1 MAHSIE
7 ITPIDHRTPLLRQ
20 ATKDDEIK
28 EGEKVGH
35 LIETNKRDGQDRP
48 GFQTSKSANKILDE
62 IYKDLD
68 NLAIRSTTI
77 FKVNVGLRESNPDA
91 YTPKMISIGPYHKK
105 NQELHS
111 MEKYKLLYLQRFLR
125 RKEGLNVESCI
136 RELEELKDEALMC
149 YDDIKD
155 LIDSDNNTGEFLKML
170 LFDGCFLVEFI
181 REVIGIKPTGEDMII
196 LGGCL
201 DDQVRRDLLLLENQ
215 LPFFVL
221 TKLHDMTKDEIYD
234 IPFTKMVKWIFFH
247 DLPKLTPAS
256 FNESAGNAAE
266 IKHLLQVIH
275 MSCHPSEMKTNKLTG
290 NISKE
295 AEHSRKNLCCNLLQR
310 VRPKEMPKD
319 KDNLTWQ
326 DNMPNATE
334 LCEAGVG
341 FSKVG
346 NIYACLAEDNLGD
359 STSLFDIGFENG
371 LMTIPC
377 FKVTDNTETLL
388 RNFIA
393 YEQHSPDIDP
403 KYFSEFA
410 VFMDHLIDSEKDVTL
425 LRLKGIIANDIG
437 EDKEVANLFN
447 NIGKGV
453 GISSDFHY
461 KEVCGKAVQHCEQ
474 PWNRMKASLRRN
486 YFHSPWAG
494 VSTVAAVILLLLTV
508 TQTVLSFISVL
519 K

>member
-1 MAHSIE
+1 M
-7 ITPIDHRTPLLRQ
+7 Q
-20 ATKDDEIK
+20 KDEIK
-28 EGEKVGH
+28 EEVDH
-35 LIETNKRDGQDRP
+35 LTEIKERDGQGRP
-48 GFQTSKSANKILDE
+48 GLQTNKSANQILDE
-62 IYKDLD
+62 IYEDMD
-68 NLAIRSTTI
+68 NLAIKSPTI
-77 FKVNVGLRESNPDA
+77 FKVNVALRESNPDA

-111 MEKYKLLYLQRFLR
+111 MEKYKLLYLRRFLR
-125 RKEGLNVESCI
+125 RKEGLDVESCI

-149 YDDIKD
+149 YDEIED
-155 LIDSDNNTGEFLKML
+155 LIDSDNNTGQFLKML
-170 LFDGCFLVEFI
+170 LFDGCFLVEYI
-181 REVIGIKPTGEDMII
+181 RERCGIKPTAEDMII
-196 LGGCL
+196 PGGCL
-201 DDQVRRDLLLLENQ
+201 DNQVSRDLLLLENQ

-221 TKLHDMTKDEIYD
+221 TKLHDMTKEETDEL
-234 IPFTKMVKWIFFH
+234 PFTKMVKWIFFH

-256 FNESAGNAAE
+256 FNESVSNTAE

-275 MSCHPSEMKTNKLTG
+275 MSCHPSEMKTNNLTG

-295 AEHSRKNLCCNLLQR
+295 AEHSRKSLCCNLLQIIR
-310 VRPKEMPKD
+310 SKEMPKD

-334 LCEAGVG
+334 LREAGVG

-346 NIYACLAEDNLGD
+346 NIYTCLAKDNLGD
-359 STSLFDIGFENG
+359 STSLFDIRFENG

-377 FKVTDNTETLL
+377 FKVSDNTETVL

-393 YEQHSPDIDP
+393 YEQQSPDIDP

-425 LRLKGIIANDIG
+425 LRVKGIIANDIG
-437 EDKEVANLFN
+437 DDKEVANLFN
-447 NIGKGV
+447 KIGKGV

-461 KEVCGKAVQHCEQ
+461 KEVCGKVLQHCEQ